1 MKFLDL
7 FRKKKVIKTGNPVI
21 DFYNKY
27 DEDGRLMKRSRMPE
41 YLTTMRFIEKYLK
54 PDSKILEIGAGTGRY
69 SIALAEKGYDVTSV
83 ELVPHNIDI
92 MKKKVKPEHKIQI
105 NEGNA
110 CDLSFLDDNTFD
122 IVLLLGPMYHLF
134 NEEDK
139 HKALSEAIRV
149 AKKGGVIFA
158 SYCNN
163 DTSVYKFFYT
173 NRVLKFVDKGL
184 IKEDYHTVSSP
195 EEIFELYRKADIDE
209 LMKNYDVTRLH
220 FVGVDMLSYL
230 FDDRLDNLNNREF
243 EEYMKFLSTLCERED
258 CVGLSIHMLD
268 IFRKE
273 QTL

>member
-21 DFYNKY
+21 DFYNRY
-27 DEDGRLMKRSRMPE
+27 DEDGRLLKKSRMPE
-41 YLTTMRFIEKYLK
+41 YLTTMRYIEKYLK

-83 ELVPHNIDI
+83 DLVPHNLDI
-92 MKKKVKPEHKIQI
+92 MRKKVKPEHKIQI
-105 NEGNA
+105 HEGNA
-110 CDLSFLDDNTFD
+110 CDLSFLKDNTFD

-149 AKKGGVIFA
+149 AKKGGIIYT

-195 EEIFELYRKADIDE
+195 EEIFELYRKSDIDE
-209 LMKNYDVTRLH
+209 LMKSHNVTRLH

-230 FDDRLDNLNNREF
+230 FDDRLDNLNDREF
-243 EEYMKFLSTLCERED
+243 EEYMKFLSNLCERED

-268 IFRKE
+268 IFIKE
-273 QTL
+273 